1 MTKMTERMAAMT
13 EAASPRSIFA
23 ERERW
28 RWPETVFW
36 LAALSV
42 VWLFPEY
49 LTLASQ
55 VVISGL
61 FALSLDLLLGYTG
74 MASLGHAAFFGLGA
88 YTAGLLGKHG
98 WHEPLSGL
106 LVAGLVAGVV
116 GFVCSLVVARLQ
128 SIALLMVTLGI
139 GVMLHEGANQAQNLT
154 GGDDGLQ
161 GVVIAPVL
169 GLFDWDIFG
178 RTAFLYSLAI
188 AFICFLAARRLVHSP
203 FGLSL
208 RGIKENSKRVPALGI
223 KTRSRVITIF
233 TISAALA
240 GIAGGVLAQTTQFV
254 GLEVL
259 SFDRSAGVLIMLVLG
274 GAGTLY
280 GAFVGAALFMV
291 AKDFLSASDPVYWYF
306 WIGVLLCVVVAFGKG
321 GVVGVTCR
329 LWATA
334 FRKRGAK

>member
-1 MTKMTERMAAMT
+1 MMVSRALLT
-13 EAASPRSIFA
+13 EAASPRTIFA
-23 ERERW
+23 DRERW

-36 LAALSV
+36 LAALSI

-74 MASLGHAAFFGLGA
+74 MAALGHAAFFGIGA
-88 YTAGLLGKHG
+88 YAAGLLGKHG

-106 LVAGLVAGVV
+106 VVAGLIAGAV

-139 GVMLHEGANQAQNLT
+139 GVMLHEGANQAQDLT

-161 GVVIAPVL
+161 GVVISPVL

-178 RTAFLYSLAI
+178 RTAFLYSLTI
-188 AFICFLAARRLVHSP
+188 AFVCFLVARRLVNSP

-208 RGIKENSKRVPALGI
+208 RGIKENARRVPALGI
-223 KTRSRVITIF
+223 RTRSRVIAIF
-233 TISAALA
+233 TISATLA

-280 GAFVGAALFMV
+280 GAFVGAALFMI

-306 WIGVLLCVVVAFGKG
+306 WIGLLLCIVVAFGRG

-329 LWATA
+329 LWAA
-334 FRKRGAK
+334 ASRRRGAK

>member
-1 MTKMTERMAAMT
+1 MVTVTVTVT
-13 EAASPRSIFA
+13 EAAARRGIFA
-23 ERERW
+23 DRERW

-42 VWLFPEY
+42 VYLFPDY

-106 LVAGLVAGVV
+106 VVAGLVAGAV
-116 GFVCSLVVARLQ
+116 GMVCSLVVARLQ

-139 GVMLHEGANQAQNLT
+139 GVMMHEGANQAAAFT

-161 GVVIAPVL
+161 GVVISPLL
-169 GLFDWDIFG
+169 GMFDWDLYG
-178 RTAFLYSLAI
+178 RTAFLYVLAI
-188 AFICFLAARRLVHSP
+188 AFLCFLAARRLVNSP

-208 RGIKENSKRVPALGI
+208 RGIKENSRRAPALGI
-223 KTRSRVITIF
+223 KMRSRVIAIF

-240 GIAGGVLAQTTQFV
+240 GVAGGLLAQTTQFV

-280 GAFVGAALFMV
+280 GAFVGAALFMI
-291 AKDFLSASDPVYWYF
+291 ARDFLSASDPVYWYF
-306 WIGVLLCVVVAFGKG
+306 WIGLLLCVVVAFGKG
-321 GVVGVTCR
+321 GVVGVTQR
-329 LWATA
+329 VWAKA
-334 FRKRGAK
+334 FRRDAR

>member
-1 MTKMTERMAAMT
+1 MAVMTD
-13 EAASPRSIFA
+13 AASPREIFVD
-23 ERERW
+23 RERW

-42 VWLFPEY
+42 VYFFPDY

-98 WHEPLSGL
+98 WQEPLSGL

-116 GFVCSLVVARLQ
+116 GFLCSLVVARLQ

-139 GVMLHEGANQAQNLT
+139 GVMLHEAANQAQDLT

-161 GVVIAPVL
+161 GVVISPLL
-169 GLFDWDIFG
+169 GHFDWDIFG
-178 RTAFLYSLAI
+178 QTAYLYALAI
-188 AFICFLAARRLVHSP
+188 AFLCFLAARRLVNSP

-208 RGIKENSKRVPALGI
+208 RGIKENPRRVPALGI
-223 KTRSRVITIF
+223 KMRNRVIAVF

-280 GAFVGAALFMV
+280 GAFVGAALFMI

-306 WIGVLLCVVVAFGKG
+306 WIGLLLCVVVAFGKG
-321 GVVGVTCR
+321 GVVGVTQR
-329 LWATA
+329 AWAA
-334 FRKRGAK
+334 VFGKRGLK

>member
-1 MTKMTERMAAMT
+1 MVTVTVTVT
-13 EAASPRSIFA
+13 EAAARRGIFA
-23 ERERW
+23 DRERW

-42 VWLFPEY
+42 VYLFPDY

-106 LVAGLVAGVV
+106 VVAGLIAGAV
-116 GFVCSLVVARLQ
+116 GMVCSLVVARLQ

-139 GVMLHEGANQAQNLT
+139 GVMMHEGANQAAAFT

-161 GVVIAPVL
+161 GVVISPLL
-169 GLFDWDIFG
+169 GMFDWDLYG
-178 RTAFLYSLAI
+178 RTAFLYVLAI
-188 AFICFLAARRLVHSP
+188 AFLCFLAARRLVNSP

-208 RGIKENSKRVPALGI
+208 RGIKENSRRAPALGI
-223 KTRSRVITIF
+223 KMRSRVIAIF

-240 GIAGGVLAQTTQFV
+240 GVAGGLLAQTTQFV

-280 GAFVGAALFMV
+280 GAFVGAALFMI
-291 AKDFLSASDPVYWYF
+291 ARDFLSASDPVYWYF
-306 WIGVLLCVVVAFGKG
+306 WIGLLLCVVVAFGKG
-321 GVVGVTCR
+321 GVVGVTQR
-329 LWATA
+329 VWAKA
-334 FRKRGAK
+334 FRRDAR

>member
-1 MTKMTERMAAMT
+1 MVTVTVTVT
-13 EAASPRSIFA
+13 EAAARRGIFA
-23 ERERW
+23 DRERW

-42 VWLFPEY
+42 VYLFPDY

-106 LVAGLVAGVV
+106 VVAGLIAGAV
-116 GFVCSLVVARLQ
+116 GMVCSLVVARLQ

-139 GVMLHEGANQAQNLT
+139 GVMMHEGANQAAAFT

-161 GVVIAPVL
+161 GVVISPLL
-169 GLFDWDIFG
+169 GMFDWDLYG
-178 RTAFLYSLAI
+178 RTAFLYVLAI
-188 AFICFLAARRLVHSP
+188 AFLCFLAARRLVNSP

-208 RGIKENSKRVPALGI
+208 RGIKENSRRAPALGI
-223 KTRSRVITIF
+223 KMRSRVIAIV

-240 GIAGGVLAQTTQFV
+240 GVAGGLLAQTTQFV

-280 GAFVGAALFMV
+280 GAFVGAALFMI
-291 AKDFLSASDPVYWYF
+291 ARDFLSASDPVYWYF
-306 WIGVLLCVVVAFGKG
+306 WIGLLLCVVVAFGKG
-321 GVVGVTCR
+321 GVVGVTQR
-329 LWATA
+329 VWAKA
-334 FRKRGAK
+334 FRRDAR